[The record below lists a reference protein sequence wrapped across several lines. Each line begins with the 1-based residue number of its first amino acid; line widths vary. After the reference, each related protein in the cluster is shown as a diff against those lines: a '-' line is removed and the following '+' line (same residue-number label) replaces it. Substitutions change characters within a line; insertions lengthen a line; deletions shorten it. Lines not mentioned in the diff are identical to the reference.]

1 MSYSDL
7 QKTGNSS
14 AIPSPI
20 RERTRL
26 RWHGFKEDW
35 FKYLFGIIIPLILF
49 CIFVGYPIIGTIQLS
64 FFKWNGFSFE
74 KEFVGLDNFKR
85 LIADPNFVLSFVN
98 NIKWFILTLIFPVFG
113 GLVFA
118 AILSSNRIYL
128 TKLFLVLML
137 LPITLSMVTIGV
149 MFGLILNPVFG
160 ALNLAL
166 GTIGLDFL
174 QTDWLGPNI
183 ALYTL
188 IAVGSWSF
196 IGMTTLMFHAAM
208 TQVPEELYDTAKIEG
223 ANAVQTFR
231 YVTLPMIRS
240 VIAVVTILVAINS
253 LRAFDLVLVM
263 TRGGPFKKTN
273 VLGYFMWNESFYKMR
288 FGYGAAIGTSI
299 LLLSSLFIIFYIR
312 NSAGEALQADN

>member
-1 MSYSDL
+1 MTYPALETSRMSSGM
-7 QKTGNSS
+7 T
-14 AIPSPI
+14 PS
-20 RERTRL
+20 RRQRTRL
-26 RWHGFKEDW
+26 RWHGFSEDW
-35 FKYLFGIIIPLILF
+35 FKYLLGIIIPLILF
-49 CIFVGYPIIGTIQLS
+49 CIFVGYPIIRTVQLG
-64 FFKWNGFSFE
+64 FYKWNGFSLE
-74 KEFVGLDNFKR
+74 REFVGLENFRR
-85 LIADPNFVLSFVN
+85 LIADPNFILSLLN
-98 NIKWFILTLIFPVFG
+98 NLKWFILTLIFPVCG
-113 GLVFA
+113 GLIFA
-118 AILSSNRIYL
+118 AILSSGRIYL

-137 LPITLSMVTIGV
+137 LPTTLSMVTVGV

-160 ALNLAL
+160 ALNLVL
-166 GTIGLDFL
+166 GKIGLSFL
-174 QTDWLGPNI
+174 QTDWFGPNI

-188 IAVGSWSF
+188 IAVGSWGF

-223 ANAVQTFR
+223 AGPIQTFW

-240 VIAVVTILVAINS
+240 VITVVTILVAIGS

-299 LLLSSLFIIFYIR
+299 LILSSLFIFFYIR
-312 NSAGEALQADN
+312 SYASEALQAE